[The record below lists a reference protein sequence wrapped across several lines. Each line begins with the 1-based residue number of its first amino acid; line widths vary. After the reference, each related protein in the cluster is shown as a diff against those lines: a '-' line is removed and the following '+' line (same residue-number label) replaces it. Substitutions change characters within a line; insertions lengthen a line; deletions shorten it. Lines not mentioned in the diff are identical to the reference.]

1 MREGQRSAAAVCA
14 RGRRACVQLPPP
26 ATVTPVQRGVKQGR
40 VVSERRAAAADGGAA
55 IAASTRG
62 PALRHCRRRHARH
75 LSATLP
81 SHRTGP
87 HQVLSPT
94 HLLLAAPAYSRP
106 SCNPATSLPV
116 IVLIC
121 FSGMPAVNGCRC
133 AHCATLIGSP
143 GHECMYKTS
152 YTVSAEVMPTSAL
165 LDPTVALLFAGLVP
179 PCQAVEQRSS
189 TFKCTHHG
197 CSSQGVR

>member
-1 MREGQRSAAAVCA
+1 MVVPLSPPVREGRRSATAGAGV
-14 RGRRACVQLPPP
+14 RGTALLPCPP
-26 ATVTPVQRGVKQGR
+26 TVPGLIR
-40 VVSERRAAAADGGAA
+40 
-55 IAASTRG
+55 
-62 PALRHCRRRHARH
+62 CF
-75 LSATLP
+75 LP
-81 SHRTGP
+81 
-87 HQVLSPT
+87 